1 MCIVV
6 DANVF
11 SEVLKNDPKS
21 SFKSVSDWIY
31 SGLGKFVIGGTKYQ
45 NEIGFNEHESKI
57 NQLLQLKKASKLVL
71 IADDKVDKE
80 ENGLKAKLDKNCDD
94 HHIIALLQVSG
105 CKLLASKDQRS
116 FSYIQKNTKAKI
128 YSSEKNSDLLIP
140 SNIAKCC
147 KPAKKSK

>member
-11 SEVLKNDPKS
+11 SEVLNKDPKS
-21 SFKSVSDWIY
+21 SFKPVSDWIY
-31 SGLGKFVIGGTKYQ
+31 SSLGKFVIGGTKYKE
-45 NEIGFNEHESKI
+45 EIGFNEHESKI

-128 YSSEKNSDLLIP
+128 YSSK
-140 SNIAKCC
+140 
-147 KPAKKSK
+147 

>member
-11 SEVLKNDPKS
+11 SEVLNKDPKS
-21 SFKSVSDWIY
+21 SFKPVSDWIY
-31 SGLGKFVIGGTKYQ
+31 SSLGKFVIGGTKYKE
-45 NEIGFNEHESKI
+45 EIGFNEHESKI
-57 NQLLQLKKASKLVL
+57 NQLLQLKNAAKLVL

-80 ENGLKAKLDKNCDD
+80 ENDLKAKIDKNCDD

-105 CKLLASKDQRS
+105 CKLLASKDQDS
-116 FSYIQKNTKAKI
+116 FSYIKKNTKAKI
-128 YSSEKNSDLLIP
+128 YSSEKNSDLLIS

-147 KPAKKSK
+147 KPATKPK

>member
-11 SEVLKNDPKS
+11 SEVLNNKDPKS

-31 SGLGKFVIGGTKYQ
+31 HGTGKFVIGGTKYKK
-45 NEIGFNEHESKI
+45 EIGFNEHESKI
-57 NQLLQLKKASKLVL
+57 NQLLQLKKADKLVL
-71 IADDKVDKE
+71 IADAKVDKE

-105 CKLLASKDQRS
+105 CKLLASKDQDS
-116 FSYIQKNTKAKI
+116 KNVIYYI
-128 YSSEKNSDLLIP
+128 
-140 SNIAKCC
+140 
-147 KPAKKSK
+147 KKLYIS

>member
-11 SEVLKNDPKS
+11 SEVLNKDPKS
-21 SFKSVSDWIY
+21 SFKPVSDWIY
-31 SGLGKFVIGGTKYQ
+31 SSLGKFVIGGTKYKE
-45 NEIGFNEHESKI
+45 EIGFNEHESKI
-57 NQLLQLKKASKLVL
+57 NQLNQLKKASKLVL

-128 YSSEKNSDLLIP
+128 YSSEKNSDLLIS

-147 KPAKKSK
+147 KPTKKSR

>member
-11 SEVLKNDPKS
+11 SEVLNKDPKS
-21 SFKSVSDWIY
+21 SFKPVSDWIY
-31 SGLGKFVIGGTKYQ
+31 SSLGKFVIGGTKYKE
-45 NEIGFNEHESKI
+45 EIGFNEHESKI

-128 YSSEKNSDLLIP
+128 YSSKWLAWFL
-140 SNIAKCC
+140 
-147 KPAKKSK
+147 

>member
-31 SGLGKFVIGGTKYQ
+31 HGTGKFVIGGTKYQ

>member
-11 SEVLKNDPKS
+11 SEVLNKDPKS

-31 SGLGKFVIGGTKYQ
+31 SGLGKFVIGGTKYKE
-45 NEIGFNEHESKI
+45 EIGFNEHESKI

-80 ENGLKAKLDKNCDD
+80 ENDLKAKLHKNCND

-105 CKLLASKDQRS
+105 CKLLASKDQDS
-116 FSYIQKNTKAKI
+116 FSYIKKNTKAKI